1 MNVDE
6 HELKCTMSSAALI
19 NLSNDS
25 GTPRAKN
32 SPFIIASRRGEK
44 EDRGKF
50 KNKDRE
56 KLIRLVLSTRHA
68 AWHDRP

>member
-32 SPFIIASRRGEK
+32 SPFIIVSRAEK
-44 EDRGKF
+44 KKIAENLKIKIE
-50 KNKDRE
+50 KN
-56 KLIRLVLSTRHA
+56 
-68 AWHDRP
+68 